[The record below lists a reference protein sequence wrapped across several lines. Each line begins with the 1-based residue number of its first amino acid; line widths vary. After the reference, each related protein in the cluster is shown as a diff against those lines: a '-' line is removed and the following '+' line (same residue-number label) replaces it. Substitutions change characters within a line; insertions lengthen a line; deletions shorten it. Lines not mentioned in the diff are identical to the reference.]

1 MSERSLSLDDFGCAD
16 PREFVDTAYRT
27 ILGRAPSDAERERML
42 EALLTGST
50 RPLVLGTLRYGEEGS
65 ARAVDVRGLRGRYLV
80 QRLFRIPVIGAALEW
95 ASAVMRLPR
104 TLRFF
109 RGAVETQA
117 VRQSAL
123 QQQFAAE
130 HAALVQRTADAERR
144 LVDTERNLIDAERRL
159 IDTERTL
166 GDAHRAI
173 VEASQSISSIS
184 RTVADLQQQSVEQ
197 ATEFNRAATE
207 LAQHVGTISANADS
221 AIFEARAVKELA
233 ERTRTRVDAIH
244 PPPLAET
251 MVFPGGPLAA
261 IARNRAGLSPG
272 VPIDSLSAH
281 TRYALFESV
290 FYDSRTVA
298 AKQRIYLDY
307 VDREVAR
314 DAPFLD
320 LGCGRGEFLQILR
333 GAGVESIGVD
343 INPEVL
349 GPLRAQGFTVFEQ
362 DLVAFLEHEGPMFS
376 GASVLQ
382 VAEHLPPLQIE
393 QVLSLIAQRLVPGA
407 VLIVETPNPLSPF
420 ALGTFHTDPT
430 HISPIPPER
439 MRYAVEAAG
448 FERTVTLFQARIP
461 EGQFAGPDPRA
472 YYADYAIV
480 AYRSDPAASSSP
492 DHASTDR

>member
-27 ILGRAPSDAERERML
+27 ILGRSPSDAERERML

-65 ARAVDVRGLRGRYLV
+65 ARAVDVRGLRARYLV

-95 ASAVMRLPR
+95 ASAVVRLPR

-130 HAALVQRTADAERR
+130 YAALVQRTADAERR
-144 LVDTERNLIDAERRL
+144 LVDA
-159 IDTERTL
+159 ERTL
-166 GDAHRAI
+166 
-173 VEASQSISSIS
+173 
-184 RTVADLQQQSVEQ
+184 
-197 ATEFNRAATE
+197 
-207 LAQHVGTISANADS
+207 DS

-261 IARNRAGLSPG
+261 IARKRAGLSPG

-343 INPEVL
+343 VNPEVL

-362 DLVAFLEHEGPMFS
+362 DLVAFLEHEGPIFS

-407 VLIVETPNPLSPF
+407 VLIVETPNPLCPF
-420 ALGTFHTDPT
+420 ALGMFHTDPT

>member
-65 ARAVDVRGLRGRYLV
+65 ARAVDVRGLRARYLV

-130 HAALVQRTADAERR
+130 YAALVQRTADAERR
-144 LVDTERNLIDAERRL
+144 LVDA
-159 IDTERTL
+159 ERTL
-166 GDAHRAI
+166 
-173 VEASQSISSIS
+173 
-184 RTVADLQQQSVEQ
+184 
-197 ATEFNRAATE
+197 
-207 LAQHVGTISANADS
+207 DS

-314 DAPFLD
+314 HAPFLD

-333 GAGVESIGVD
+333 EAGVESIGVD
-343 INPEVL
+343 LNPEVL

-407 VLIVETPNPLSPF
+407 VLIVETPNPLCPF
-420 ALGTFHTDPT
+420 ALGMFHTDPT

>member
-65 ARAVDVRGLRGRYLV
+65 ARAVDVRGLRARYLV

-95 ASAVMRLPR
+95 ASAVVRLPR

-130 HAALVQRTADAERR
+130 YAALVQRTADAERR
-144 LVDTERNLIDAERRL
+144 LVDA
-159 IDTERTL
+159 ERTL
-166 GDAHRAI
+166 
-173 VEASQSISSIS
+173 
-184 RTVADLQQQSVEQ
+184 
-197 ATEFNRAATE
+197 
-207 LAQHVGTISANADS
+207 DS

-261 IARNRAGLSPG
+261 IARKRAGLSPG

-307 VDREVAR
+307 VDRDVAR

-343 INPEVL
+343 VNPEVL

-362 DLVAFLEHEGPMFS
+362 DLVAFLEHEGPIFS

-407 VLIVETPNPLSPF
+407 VLIVETPNPLCPF
-420 ALGTFHTDPT
+420 ALGMFHTDPT

>member
-1 MSERSLSLDDFGCAD
+1 
-16 PREFVDTAYRT
+16 
-27 ILGRAPSDAERERML
+27 
-42 EALLTGST
+42 
-50 RPLVLGTLRYGEEGS
+50 
-65 ARAVDVRGLRGRYLV
+65 
-80 QRLFRIPVIGAALEW
+80 VIGAALEW
-95 ASAVMRLPR
+95 ASAVVRLPR

-130 HAALVQRTADAERR
+130 YAALVQRTADAERR
-144 LVDTERNLIDAERRL
+144 LVDA
-159 IDTERTL
+159 ERTL
-166 GDAHRAI
+166 
-173 VEASQSISSIS
+173 
-184 RTVADLQQQSVEQ
+184 
-197 ATEFNRAATE
+197 
-207 LAQHVGTISANADS
+207 DS

-261 IARNRAGLSPG
+261 IARKRAGLSPG

-307 VDREVAR
+307 VDRDVAR

-343 INPEVL
+343 VNPEVL

-362 DLVAFLEHEGPMFS
+362 DLVAFLEHEGPIFS

-407 VLIVETPNPLSPF
+407 VLIVETPNPLCPF
-420 ALGTFHTDPT
+420 ALGMFHTDPT

>member
-1 MSERSLSLDDFGCAD
+1 MSQRTLSLDDFGCAD

-65 ARAVDVRGLRGRYLV
+65 ARAVDVRGLRARYLV

-95 ASAVMRLPR
+95 ASAVVRLPR

-130 HAALVQRTADAERR
+130 YAALVQRTADAERR
-144 LVDTERNLIDAERRL
+144 LVDA
-159 IDTERTL
+159 ERTL
-166 GDAHRAI
+166 
-173 VEASQSISSIS
+173 
-184 RTVADLQQQSVEQ
+184 
-197 ATEFNRAATE
+197 
-207 LAQHVGTISANADS
+207 DS

-261 IARNRAGLSPG
+261 IARKRAGLSPG

-343 INPEVL
+343 VNPEVL

-407 VLIVETPNPLSPF
+407 VLIVETPNPLCPF
-420 ALGTFHTDPT
+420 ALGMFHTDPT

>member
-65 ARAVDVRGLRGRYLV
+65 ARAVDVRGLRARYLV

-95 ASAVMRLPR
+95 ASAVVRLPR

-130 HAALVQRTADAERR
+130 YAALVQRTADAERR
-144 LVDTERNLIDAERRL
+144 LVDA
-159 IDTERTL
+159 ERTL
-166 GDAHRAI
+166 
-173 VEASQSISSIS
+173 
-184 RTVADLQQQSVEQ
+184 
-197 ATEFNRAATE
+197 
-207 LAQHVGTISANADS
+207 DS

-307 VDREVAR
+307 VDRDVAR
-314 DAPFLD
+314 DALFLD

-343 INPEVL
+343 VNPEVL

-407 VLIVETPNPLSPF
+407 VLIVETPNPLCPF
-420 ALGTFHTDPT
+420 ALGMFHTDPT

>member
-1 MSERSLSLDDFGCAD
+1 MNERTLSLDDFGSAD
-16 PREFVDTAYRT
+16 PREFVDSAYQA
-27 ILGRAPSDAERERML
+27 ILGRAPSSAERERTL
-42 EALLTGST
+42 EMLLTGST
-50 RPLVLGTLRYGEEGS
+50 RPLVLGTLRYGAEGS
-65 ARAVDVRGLRGRYLV
+65 RRGVDIRGLRVRYLV
-80 QRLFRIPVIGAALEW
+80 QRMFRIPVLGRACEW
-95 ASAVMRLPR
+95 ASALVRLPR

-117 VRQSAL
+117 VRQSLVQA
-123 QQQFAAE
+123 QSSAE
-130 HAALVQRTADAERR
+130 HAALAQRTADAERR
-144 LVDTERNLIDAERRL
+144 LVDIERRL
-159 IDTERTL
+159 VDTERGL

-173 VEASQSISSIS
+173 ADANQETF
-184 RTVADLQQQSVEQ
+184 TVARAVADIRQQTVEQ
-197 ATEFNRAATE
+197 AAEFSKAANE
-207 LAQHVGTISANADS
+207 LAQQIGTVSGNADS

-251 MVFPGGPLAA
+251 MAIPGGPLAA
-261 IARNRAGLSPG
+261 IARHRAGLSPD
-272 VPIDSLSAH
+272 VPLNSLSADA
-281 TRYALFESV
+281 RYALFESV
-290 FYDSRTVA
+290 FYDSHTVA

-314 DAPFLD
+314 HAPFLD

-333 GAGVESIGVD
+333 EAGVDGIGVD
-343 INPEVL
+343 INPHVL
-349 GPLRAQGFTVFEQ
+349 GPLRAQGFTIFEQ
-362 DLVAFLEHEGPMFS
+362 DLVAFLEHEGRMFS

-382 VAEHLPPLQIE
+382 VAEHLPAPQIE
-393 QVLSLIAQRLVPGA
+393 QMLALIARRLVPGA

-480 AYRSDPAASSSP
+480 AYRSVAVASSKP
-492 DHASTDR
+492 

>member
-65 ARAVDVRGLRGRYLV
+65 ARAVDVRGLRARYLV

-130 HAALVQRTADAERR
+130 YAALVQRTADAERR
-144 LVDTERNLIDAERRL
+144 LVDA
-159 IDTERTL
+159 ERTL
-166 GDAHRAI
+166 
-173 VEASQSISSIS
+173 
-184 RTVADLQQQSVEQ
+184 
-197 ATEFNRAATE
+197 
-207 LAQHVGTISANADS
+207 DS

-261 IARNRAGLSPG
+261 IARKRAGLSPG

-407 VLIVETPNPLSPF
+407 VLIVETPNPLCPF
-420 ALGTFHTDPT
+420 ALGMFHTDPT

>member
-65 ARAVDVRGLRGRYLV
+65 ARAVDVRGLRARYLV

-95 ASAVMRLPR
+95 ASAVVRLPR

-130 HAALVQRTADAERR
+130 YAALVQRTADAERR
-144 LVDTERNLIDAERRL
+144 LVDA
-159 IDTERTL
+159 ERTL
-166 GDAHRAI
+166 
-173 VEASQSISSIS
+173 
-184 RTVADLQQQSVEQ
+184 
-197 ATEFNRAATE
+197 
-207 LAQHVGTISANADS
+207 DS

-261 IARNRAGLSPG
+261 IARKRAGLSPG

-343 INPEVL
+343 VNPEVL

-362 DLVAFLEHEGPMFS
+362 DLVAFLEHEGPIFS

>member
-1 MSERSLSLDDFGCAD
+1 
-16 PREFVDTAYRT
+16 
-27 ILGRAPSDAERERML
+27 
-42 EALLTGST
+42 
-50 RPLVLGTLRYGEEGS
+50 
-65 ARAVDVRGLRGRYLV
+65 
-80 QRLFRIPVIGAALEW
+80 
-95 ASAVMRLPR
+95 
-104 TLRFF
+104 
-109 RGAVETQA
+109 
-117 VRQSAL
+117 
-123 QQQFAAE
+123 
-130 HAALVQRTADAERR
+130 
-144 LVDTERNLIDAERRL
+144 
-159 IDTERTL
+159 
-166 GDAHRAI
+166 
-173 VEASQSISSIS
+173 
-184 RTVADLQQQSVEQ
+184 
-197 ATEFNRAATE
+197 
-207 LAQHVGTISANADS
+207 
-221 AIFEARAVKELA
+221 VKELA

-343 INPEVL
+343 LNPEVL

>member
-50 RPLVLGTLRYGEEGS
+50 RPLELGTLRYGEEGS
-65 ARAVDVRGLRGRYLV
+65 ARAVDVRGLRARYLV

-130 HAALVQRTADAERR
+130 YAALVQRTADAERR
-144 LVDTERNLIDAERRL
+144 LVDA
-159 IDTERTL
+159 ERTL
-166 GDAHRAI
+166 
-173 VEASQSISSIS
+173 
-184 RTVADLQQQSVEQ
+184 
-197 ATEFNRAATE
+197 
-207 LAQHVGTISANADS
+207 DS

>member
-65 ARAVDVRGLRGRYLV
+65 ARAVDVRGLRARYLV

-95 ASAVMRLPR
+95 ASAVVRLPR

-130 HAALVQRTADAERR
+130 YAALVQRTADAERR
-144 LVDTERNLIDAERRL
+144 LVDA
-159 IDTERTL
+159 ERTL
-166 GDAHRAI
+166 
-173 VEASQSISSIS
+173 
-184 RTVADLQQQSVEQ
+184 
-197 ATEFNRAATE
+197 
-207 LAQHVGTISANADS
+207 DS

-261 IARNRAGLSPG
+261 IARKRAGLSPG

-343 INPEVL
+343 VNPEVL

-362 DLVAFLEHEGPMFS
+362 DLVAFLEHEGPIFS

-407 VLIVETPNPLSPF
+407 VLIVETPNPLCPF
-420 ALGTFHTDPT
+420 ALGMFHTDPT

>member
-50 RPLVLGTLRYGEEGS
+50 RPLELGTLRYGEEGS

-130 HAALVQRTADAERR
+130 YAALVQRTADAERR
-144 LVDTERNLIDAERRL
+144 LVDA
-159 IDTERTL
+159 ERTL
-166 GDAHRAI
+166 
-173 VEASQSISSIS
+173 
-184 RTVADLQQQSVEQ
+184 
-197 ATEFNRAATE
+197 
-207 LAQHVGTISANADS
+207 DS

>member
-65 ARAVDVRGLRGRYLV
+65 ARAVDVRGLRARYLV

-95 ASAVMRLPR
+95 ASAVVRLPR

-130 HAALVQRTADAERR
+130 YAALVQRTADAERR
-144 LVDTERNLIDAERRL
+144 LVDA
-159 IDTERTL
+159 ERTL
-166 GDAHRAI
+166 
-173 VEASQSISSIS
+173 
-184 RTVADLQQQSVEQ
+184 
-197 ATEFNRAATE
+197 
-207 LAQHVGTISANADS
+207 DS

-261 IARNRAGLSPG
+261 IARKRAGLSPG

-307 VDREVAR
+307 VDRDVAR

-343 INPEVL
+343 VNPEVL

-362 DLVAFLEHEGPMFS
+362 DLVAFLEHEGPIFS

>member
-50 RPLVLGTLRYGEEGS
+50 RPLELGTLRYGEEGS

-144 LVDTERNLIDAERRL
+144 LVDA
-159 IDTERTL
+159 ERTL
-166 GDAHRAI
+166 
-173 VEASQSISSIS
+173 
-184 RTVADLQQQSVEQ
+184 
-197 ATEFNRAATE
+197 
-207 LAQHVGTISANADS
+207 DS

>member
-65 ARAVDVRGLRGRYLV
+65 ARAVDVRGLRARYLV

-95 ASAVMRLPR
+95 ASAVVRLPR

-130 HAALVQRTADAERR
+130 YAALVQRTADAERR
-144 LVDTERNLIDAERRL
+144 LVDA
-159 IDTERTL
+159 ERTL
-166 GDAHRAI
+166 
-173 VEASQSISSIS
+173 
-184 RTVADLQQQSVEQ
+184 
-197 ATEFNRAATE
+197 
-207 LAQHVGTISANADS
+207 DS

-307 VDREVAR
+307 VDRDVAR

-343 INPEVL
+343 VNPEVL

-362 DLVAFLEHEGPMFS
+362 DLVAFLEHEGPIFS

-407 VLIVETPNPLSPF
+407 VLIVETPNPLCPF
-420 ALGTFHTDPT
+420 ALGMFHTDPT

>member
-1 MSERSLSLDDFGCAD
+1 
-16 PREFVDTAYRT
+16 
-27 ILGRAPSDAERERML
+27 
-42 EALLTGST
+42 
-50 RPLVLGTLRYGEEGS
+50 
-65 ARAVDVRGLRGRYLV
+65 
-80 QRLFRIPVIGAALEW
+80 
-95 ASAVMRLPR
+95 
-104 TLRFF
+104 
-109 RGAVETQA
+109 
-117 VRQSAL
+117 
-123 QQQFAAE
+123 
-130 HAALVQRTADAERR
+130 
-144 LVDTERNLIDAERRL
+144 L

-184 RTVADLQQQSVEQ
+184 RTVADIQQQSVEQ

-333 GAGVESIGVD
+333 EPASRVSASTSIRKCWVRCERKASPFSSRTWSHFS
-343 INPEVL
+343 NM
-349 GPLRAQGFTVFEQ
+349 R
-362 DLVAFLEHEGPMFS
+362 GPMFS

-461 EGQFAGPDPRA
+461 EGQFAGP
-472 YYADYAIV
+472 
-480 AYRSDPAASSSP
+480 
-492 DHASTDR
+492 

>member
-65 ARAVDVRGLRGRYLV
+65 ARAVDVRGLRVRYLI
-80 QRLFRIPVIGAALEW
+80 QRLFRIPVTGAALEW

-130 HAALVQRTADAERR
+130 YAALVQRTADAERR
-144 LVDTERNLIDAERRL
+144 LVDA
-159 IDTERTL
+159 ERTL
-166 GDAHRAI
+166 
-173 VEASQSISSIS
+173 
-184 RTVADLQQQSVEQ
+184 
-197 ATEFNRAATE
+197 
-207 LAQHVGTISANADS
+207 DS

-261 IARNRAGLSPG
+261 IARKRAGLSPG

-307 VDREVAR
+307 VDRDVAR

-343 INPEVL
+343 VNPEVL

-407 VLIVETPNPLSPF
+407 VLIVETPNPLCPF
-420 ALGTFHTDPT
+420 ALGMFHTDPT

>member
-65 ARAVDVRGLRGRYLV
+65 ARAVDVRGLRARYLV
-80 QRLFRIPVIGAALEW
+80 QRMFRIPVIGAALEW
-95 ASAVMRLPR
+95 ASAVVRLPR

-130 HAALVQRTADAERR
+130 YAALVQRTADAERR
-144 LVDTERNLIDAERRL
+144 LVDA
-159 IDTERTL
+159 ERTL
-166 GDAHRAI
+166 
-173 VEASQSISSIS
+173 
-184 RTVADLQQQSVEQ
+184 
-197 ATEFNRAATE
+197 
-207 LAQHVGTISANADS
+207 DS

-261 IARNRAGLSPG
+261 IARKRAGLSPG

-333 GAGVESIGVD
+333 GAGVESIGIDV
-343 INPEVL
+343 NPEVL

-362 DLVAFLEHEGPMFS
+362 DLVAFLEHEGPIFS

-407 VLIVETPNPLSPF
+407 VLIVETPNPLCPF
-420 ALGTFHTDPT
+420 ALGMFHTDPT

>member
-144 LVDTERNLIDAERRL
+144 LVDA
-159 IDTERTL
+159 ERTL
-166 GDAHRAI
+166 
-173 VEASQSISSIS
+173 
-184 RTVADLQQQSVEQ
+184 
-197 ATEFNRAATE
+197 
-207 LAQHVGTISANADS
+207 DS

>member
-1 MSERSLSLDDFGCAD
+1 MSERGLSLDDFGCAD

-50 RPLVLGTLRYGEEGS
+50 RPLELGTLRYGEEGS

-144 LVDTERNLIDAERRL
+144 LVDA
-159 IDTERTL
+159 ERTL
-166 GDAHRAI
+166 
-173 VEASQSISSIS
+173 
-184 RTVADLQQQSVEQ
+184 
-197 ATEFNRAATE
+197 
-207 LAQHVGTISANADS
+207 DS

-343 INPEVL
+343 VNPEVL

-362 DLVAFLEHEGPMFS
+362 DLVAFLEHEGPIFS

-407 VLIVETPNPLSPF
+407 VLIVETPNPLCPF
-420 ALGTFHTDPT
+420 ALGMFHTDPT

>member
-1 MSERSLSLDDFGCAD
+1 MSENPLSLDDFGCAD
-16 PREFVDTAYRT
+16 PREFVDTAYQA
-27 ILGRAPSDAERERML
+27 ILGRAPSVAERERTLQM
-42 EALLTGST
+42 LLTGST
-50 RPLVLGTLRYGEEGS
+50 RPLVLGTLRYGVEGS
-65 ARAVDVRGLRGRYLV
+65 TRGVDIRGLRPRYLV
-80 QRLFRIPVIGAALEW
+80 QRLFRIPVLGAMLEC
-95 ASAVMRLPR
+95 ASALVRLPR

-117 VRQSAL
+117 VRQSL
-123 QQQFAAE
+123 VQEQSSGE
-130 HAALVQRTADAERR
+130 HAALAQRTADAERR
-144 LVDTERNLIDAERRL
+144 LIDIERRLVDTERRL
-159 IDTERTL
+159 VDTERGL

-173 VEASQSISSIS
+173 AGTNQETSAVS
-184 RTVADLQQQSVEQ
+184 RAVADIRQQTVE
-197 ATEFNRAATE
+197 RAAEFSKAANE
-207 LAQHVGTISANADS
+207 LAQQIGTASGNADS

-233 ERTRTRVDAIH
+233 ERTRTRVDALH

-251 MVFPGGPLAA
+251 MAIPGGPLAA
-261 IARNRAGLSPG
+261 IARHRAGLSPD
-272 VPIDSLSAH
+272 VPLNSLSAH
-281 TRYALFESV
+281 ARYALFESV
-290 FYDSRTVA
+290 FYDSHTVA

-314 DAPFLD
+314 HAPFID

-333 GAGVESIGVD
+333 EAGVDGIGVD
-343 INPEVL
+343 INQHVL
-349 GPLRAQGFTVFEQ
+349 GPLRAQGFTIVEQ
-362 DLVAFLEHEGPMFS
+362 DLVAFLEHEVRMFS

-382 VAEHLPPLQIE
+382 VAEHLPAPQIE
-393 QVLSLIAQRLVPGA
+393 QMLELIARRLVPGA

-480 AYRSDPAASSSP
+480 AYRSAAVASSK
-492 DHASTDR
+492 R

>member
-50 RPLVLGTLRYGEEGS
+50 RPLELGTLRYGEEGS
-65 ARAVDVRGLRGRYLV
+65 ARAVDVRGLRARYLV

-95 ASAVMRLPR
+95 ASAVVRLPR

-130 HAALVQRTADAERR
+130 YAALVQRTADAERR
-144 LVDTERNLIDAERRL
+144 LVDA
-159 IDTERTL
+159 ERTL
-166 GDAHRAI
+166 
-173 VEASQSISSIS
+173 
-184 RTVADLQQQSVEQ
+184 
-197 ATEFNRAATE
+197 
-207 LAQHVGTISANADS
+207 DS

-261 IARNRAGLSPG
+261 IARKRAGLSPG

-343 INPEVL
+343 VNPEVL

>member
-65 ARAVDVRGLRGRYLV
+65 ARAVDVRGLRARYLV

-95 ASAVMRLPR
+95 ASAVVRLPR

-130 HAALVQRTADAERR
+130 YAALVQRTADAERR
-144 LVDTERNLIDAERRL
+144 LVDA
-159 IDTERTL
+159 ERTL
-166 GDAHRAI
+166 
-173 VEASQSISSIS
+173 
-184 RTVADLQQQSVEQ
+184 
-197 ATEFNRAATE
+197 
-207 LAQHVGTISANADS
+207 DS